1 MPIGSLGNRVWRQ
14 VEWGIGCGERLTGEQ
29 DVPIV
34 DWGIGC
40 GDRLTG
46 KHGVLIG

>member
-1 MPIGSLGNRVWRQ
+1 MCRQ

-40 GDRLTG
+40 GDWLIWETWCADRLTG
-46 KHGVLIG
+46 E